1 MVQERRGMLRVWNVT
16 LVILTFFLTIFAT
29 FMTRS
34 GVVQSVHAFGEDIAL
49 ARMFTGFMI
58 AIVTISFGFV
68 IYRLPLLRSRNE
80 LDSWSSREA
89 AFLINNWILLF
100 AALFVLFATM
110 FPTLSEAVTG
120 ERLTVGPPF
129 FNKWMLPIGLILLFL
144 TGYGPLTAWRKSTLI
159 NLRDSFLIPGGCAL
173 VVGVAVVALGVRV
186 WASGICFAF
195 SAFVVGTIAQE
206 FWRGARVRQGATGTD
221 IVTAAIGLIARNKRR
236 YGGYIIHVGVVLI
249 FLGFAGNGFSREEDV
264 NLKPGQQAQVGD
276 FIVRLNAVKVTD
288 DGQKQMITADTTVL
302 RDGKEI
308 ARMYPARWF
317 YRKHEEEPTTEVAI
331 RRGFAE
337 DLYLV
342 MPAFSVEEQSAS
354 MGIHVNPLVNWVWA
368 GFGVL
373 AIGTGIALLP
383 DTVFTFALAS
393 LPAGAATASMLLLS
407 LLLWPSTLFA
417 QQTVPV
423 TQKSALHKQIES
435 EILCTCGC
443 RNAVGS
449 CGMLNCPGHKSQ
461 EEKLVAY
468 LAEGKDHDQIIDAFV
483 ADFGSQAVL
492 TAPLDRG
499 FNRVAWAFPY
509 VAGIVGLIAIVVTA
523 RRWSG
528 GPTVA
533 AAGDAGLDPTINARL
548 DDELRDLD

>member
-1 MVQERRGMLRVWNVT
+1 MPGMSQRWRFSDT
-16 LVILTFFLTIFAT
+16 WPSAC
-29 FMTRS
+29 
-34 GVVQSVHAFGEDIAL
+34 
-49 ARMFTGFMI
+49 
-58 AIVTISFGFV
+58 
-68 IYRLPLLRSRNE
+68 PK
-80 LDSWSSREA
+80 
-89 AFLINNWILLF
+89 WI
-100 AALFVLFATM
+100 
-110 FPTLSEAVTG
+110 
-120 ERLTVGPPF
+120 
-129 FNKWMLPIGLILLFL
+129 
-144 TGYGPLTAWRKSTLI
+144 
-159 NLRDSFLIPGGCAL
+159 
-173 VVGVAVVALGVRV
+173 RV
-186 WASGICFAF
+186 WASGLCFAF
-195 SAFVVGTIAQE
+195 SAFVAATIAQE

-221 IVTAAIGLIARNKRR
+221 ILTAAIGLIARNKRR

-249 FLGFAGNGFSREEDV
+249 FLGFAGNGFTREEDV
-264 NLKPGQQAQVGD
+264 NLKPGQQATVGD
-276 FIVRLNAVKVTD
+276 FTVRLNAVKVTD

-354 MGIHVNPLVNWVWA
+354 MGIHVNPLVDWVWA

-373 AIGTGIALLP
+373 AIGTAVALLP
-383 DTVFTFALAS
+383 DTVFSFALAS

-407 LLLWPSTLFA
+407 LLLWPSTLLA

-509 VAGIVGLIAIVVTA
+509 VAGIAGLIAIVVTA

-533 AAGDAGLDPTINARL
+533 VAGDAGLDPTINARL